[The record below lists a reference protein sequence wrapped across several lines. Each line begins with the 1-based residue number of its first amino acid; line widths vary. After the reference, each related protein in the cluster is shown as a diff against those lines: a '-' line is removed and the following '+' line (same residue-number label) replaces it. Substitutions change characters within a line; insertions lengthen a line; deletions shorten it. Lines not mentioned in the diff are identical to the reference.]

1 MRVNLKNTVLLT
13 VCALLF
19 TVTFAFTQA
28 LETPRPSPNAT
39 VMQTV
44 GVTHVS
50 INYSSPGVKNRKIW
64 GGLVPY
70 GEIWRTGANEVTSI
84 TFDDPVKING
94 NELAAGT
101 YGIHTIPNKKEW
113 QIIFSGDTEVDGD
126 YQFDEA
132 KVILTITV
140 KPEDAPFLERMTFMF
155 TNTTDNKTTVNL
167 LWDKL
172 RISFDLAVN
181 TSELTLKKSREQL
194 SWFPTFQAANYCLIN
209 DVNLEEGLRWIK
221 ASVLLEEV
229 YWNTRVM
236 AQIQNK
242 LGMKEKAIKMM
253 EKAIELGGK
262 MESAPFDYDRM
273 KKLLAEWASQ

>member
-1 MRVNLKNTVLLT
+1 MRVNLKNTILLT

-19 TVTFAFTQA
+19 TVTFAFTQD

-44 GVTHVS
+44 GVTHIS
-50 INYSSPGVKNRKIW
+50 IDYSSPGVKNRKIW

-94 NELAAGT
+94 NVLTAGT
-101 YGIHTIPNKKEW
+101 YGIHTIPNEKEW
-113 QIIFSGDTEVDGD
+113 QIIFSSDTEVDASSL
-126 YQFDEA
+126 FDE
-132 KVILTITV
+132 KKEVLTIAV
-140 KPEDAPFLERMTFMF
+140 KPEEAPFLERMTFMF
-155 TNTTDNKTTVNL
+155 KNTTDDKTTVNL
-167 LWDKL
+167 LWEKL
-172 RISFDLAVN
+172 KVSFELEVN
-181 TSELTLKKSREQL
+181 TTELTLKKSREKL
-194 SWFPTFQAANYCLIN
+194 LWVPSFQAASYCLTN

-221 ASVLLEEV
+221 ASVLLDEV

-253 EKAIELGGK
+253 ERAIELGGN
-262 MESAPFDYDRM
+262 MESTPFDYDGM